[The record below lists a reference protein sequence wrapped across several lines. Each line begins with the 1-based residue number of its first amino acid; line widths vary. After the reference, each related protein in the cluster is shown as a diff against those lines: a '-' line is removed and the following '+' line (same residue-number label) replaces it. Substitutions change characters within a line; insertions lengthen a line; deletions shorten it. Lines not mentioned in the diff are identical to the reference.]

1 MFKLNLHFWEIKL
14 ACLREPPI
22 CGEIVKQLW
31 QDFYTDDKITLMRW
45 KHPFKS
51 QSYYEKHKEGGFI
64 ASIMVNK
71 LSTCKDFHLQTLRKM
86 EHLTI
91 QHPAVNINVGNL

>member
-1 MFKLNLHFWEIKL
+1 MK
-14 ACLREPPI
+14 
-22 CGEIVKQLW
+22 
-31 QDFYTDDKITLMRW
+31 
-45 KHPFKS
+45 
-51 QSYYEKHKEGGFI
+51 KHKEGGFI

-91 QHPAVNINVGNL
+91 QECLHPAVNINVGTQFFSSKAVTVCLKWVNPACIIEKPKWAHLITKQNTASV